1 MKLNIRYSR
10 ISALDIAISHRRTS
24 QVIHPP
30 GTKKEKDKYFMQTQK
45 SMPQKDRFNG
55 TLKHKPIQIN
65 FIIQTQHRSTQQAKE
80 TGKPNP

>member
-1 MKLNIRYSR
+1 
-10 ISALDIAISHRRTS
+10 
-24 QVIHPP
+24 
-30 GTKKEKDKYFMQTQK
+30 MQTQK

-55 TLKHKPIQIN
+55 TLKHQPIQIN